1 MAVCKHS
8 NTRTRTRTHLYAPA
22 LVEINDE
29 DDVITQTREA
39 VGRWHVDD
47 EREHVVNEGVER
59 LVHEGTPGQVG
70 HRLELV
76 VDKQLRRHLDEPFE
90 QRVSE

>member
-1 MAVCKHS
+1 MSEGVSAGLTITEACKSVH
-8 NTRTRTRTHLYAPA
+8 RGH
-22 LVEINDE
+22 
-29 DDVITQTREA
+29 
-39 VGRWHVDD
+39 GDD
-47 EREHVVNEGVER
+47 ECKKVVNNCVEK
-59 LVHEGTPGQVG
+59 LVRHHAPRHVG